1 MNTKQIN
8 KLFKN
13 NLNYLGT
20 FPKDLL
26 QSSSKNKFG
35 LIINTD
41 NSDMPGEHWV
51 AIFKNNNKVEYFDSF
66 GLPPLHEEIIHY
78 LNNVSKMGWAYNTV
92 TFKNEKSD
100 ACGMYCV
107 MFLKLKFKGYK
118 STQIASLFSHKTK
131 LNDTVAKT
139 LYNLL

>member
-66 GLPPLHEEIIHY
+66 GLPPLQEEIAITCLTFDKEY
-78 LNNVSKMGWAYNTV
+78 GLVLIEVITAY
-92 TFKNEKSD
+92 FKLAVK
-100 ACGMYCV
+100 A
-107 MFLKLKFKGYK
+107 
-118 STQIASLFSHKTK
+118 
-131 LNDTVAKT
+131 
-139 LYNLL
+139 